1 MVKMFRSLLII
12 LVACVV
18 GALLGLWFGMFIG
31 GNFFTDVE
39 FLNMVGYELFGTIGL
54 IAGVVLF
61 FILAIIYVLNQKLNQ
76 NNKTV

>member
-1 MVKMFRSLLII
+1 MVKMFRRILIV
-12 LVACVV
+12 LMACVV
-18 GALLGLWFGMFIG
+18 GALFGLWLGMFIG

-61 FILAIIYVLNQKLNQ
+61 FILAIMYLFNQ
-76 NNKTV
+76 NNKTM

>member
-31 GNFFTDVE
+31 GNFFTDVK
-39 FLNMVGYELFGTIGL
+39 FLNMVGYELFGIIGL

-61 FILAIIYVLNQKLNQ
+61 FILAIIYVLNQ

>member
-39 FLNMVGYELFGTIGL
+39 FLNMVGYELFGIIGL

-61 FILAIIYVLNQKLNQ
+61 FILAIIYVLNQ